1 MDACH
6 LEALRGCARIRVVH
20 GLEGTE
26 IKCRYRLLTA
36 ESNLHSAWNTELTV
50 ENHMDN
56 MQNFELHSF
65 TTEIIWTQTAV
76 NAWLC
81 VGCSYFNREINFSP
95 VVSYAIVFSSM
106 QTEQRCKLSF
116 SPSLHGLV
124 QVSPFIGAKRVEG
137 GHNKLPIKG
146 AARQQPLSLFGVTG
160 VGVLYKHLLDTHRT
174 CGWVIGWMTG
184 CVHYPGCPLCVAVD
198 TFQTWSIFK
207 QYVFQQPHFKQGTY
221 VCISFFWKCVY

>member
-1 MDACH
+1 MSPWSTMW
-6 LEALRGCARIRVVH
+6 CARIRVVH
-20 GLEGTE
+20 WLEGAE
-26 IKCRYRLLTA
+26 IKCCHMLLTA
-36 ESNLHSAWNTELTV
+36 EFNLHSAWNTEFTV

-65 TTEIIWTQTAV
+65 TIEIIWTQTAV

-81 VGCSYFNREINFSP
+81 VGCSYFYREINSP
-95 VVSYAIVFSSM
+95 VSYAIVFSSM
-106 QTEQRCKLSF
+106 QTEQRCKLSS
-116 SPSLHGLV
+116 SPSLYSLV

-174 CGWVIGWMTG
+174 CRWVSGWMTG
-184 CVHYPGCPLCVAVD
+184 CVHNPGCPLEAAVCRCGYVSD
-198 TFQTWSIFK
+198 VEHFQA
-207 QYVFQQPHFKQGTY
+207 
-221 VCISFFWKCVY
+221 VCFSAALLQMLFFDILQV